1 MTPARAGVCISTNR
15 ANPKTQ
21 DFVIWISP
29 FGHAIVP
36 LQETGKQGLG
46 LKPAADGGGGFRK
59 QAVSVAIS
67 LALAARAP
75 APATP
80 GGAGAIGCNPAAA
93 SRNSNLI
100 RSARSG
106 AWFGCTRHRAG
117 RRSRATKAAPNMRDR
132 WPADR
137 SASELLRPR
146 WPPQP

>member
-1 MTPARAGVCISTNR
+1 MTPARAGVCISLIEQT
-15 ANPKTQ
+15 PKHRILSSGYLLSVT
-21 DFVIWISP
+21 
-29 FGHAIVP
+29 P
-36 LQETGKQGLG
+36 LYRCKQQESKG

-59 QAVSVAIS
+59 QAVSVAIA

-80 GGAGAIGCNPAAA
+80 GEAGAIGCNPAAA
-93 SRNSNLI
+93 SRNNSST

-117 RRSRATKAAPNMRDR
+117 RRSRATKAAPNRRDR
-132 WPADR
+132 WPAGR